1 MTTNTEYDRLIAEQ
15 AARRASERDYCRK
28 LAASIALPIRADRR
42 AEIDA
47 CHSPDYARDLAV
59 AAVLE
64 AVARLARTKWGFKV
78 RHRSGKGRKNST
90 YIVTPHGECRVSD
103 HAIPVYGE
111 RAYRYET
118 NGGPRWNGE
127 LIVEWALNVENS
139 EAWWRRSVILASAG
153 RI

>member
-1 MTTNTEYDRLIAEQ
+1 MTTNTEYDRVVAEI
-15 AARRASERDYCRK
+15 AARRASEREACRK
-28 LAASIALPIRADRR
+28 LAASITLPIRGDRR
-42 AEIDA
+42 AAIDA

-64 AVARLARTKWGFKV
+64 CVARLARTAWGFKV

-103 HAIPVYGE
+103 HTIPVYGE
-111 RAYRYET
+111 RAWRYET

-127 LIVEWALNVENS
+127 LIVEWAINVECS
-139 EAWWRRSVILASAG
+139 PTWWRRAVILASAG